1 MMEMVEQEEEEGGVV
16 SNGGH
21 GLWLY
26 LTKGEGV

>member
-1 MMEMVEQEEEEGGVV
+1 MMEMAEQEEEGGVV
-16 SNGGH
+16 SNGSH